1 MKLKQTLNMNQK
13 NNNEEREN
21 LNVDELYDIA
31 KRLKDNKLEK
41 QSTAAVLRKNPNMT
55 MRQRYDIA
63 KAEYQRAL
71 TDFNYFVEKYVYL
84 YPSTIN
90 KVKVNEDGSISKME
104 SDNVISEISKQRLLK
119 IIQEETEKVLSQYLK
134 NDEN

>member
-1 MKLKQTLNMNQK
+1 MNQK

-21 LNVDELYDIA
+21 LNVDELYDIV

-119 IIQEETEKVLSQYLK
+119 IIQDETEKVLSQYLK